1 MVDEDGEGSG
11 TEILVKKW
19 GYTKIAM
26 KQLTSNFDDESLI
39 NNVLRSEVYVK
50 LKGRDNSLML
60 VCYMMLS
67 DN

>member
-1 MVDEDGEGSG
+1 MVDGNGTGSG

-60 VCYMMLS
+60 ICYMMLS